1 MLKKGY
7 LASNLVYLST
17 AHSEAIINNYF
28 DILDEGFKIISKV
41 EKDNE
46 DPTFLLEGRQA
57 NIGFARLN

>member
-1 MLKKGY
+1 MLKKSY

-41 EKDNE
+41 EKDHQ
-46 DPTFLLEGRQA
+46 DPTLLLDGKQA